1 MEHPILFINLLLGLF
16 HLPIH
21 GGPGLLPKLMA
32 PHVTNAWAVMILL
45 IIAAKLAVGKVQ
57 MNPGKGQNFFEA
69 IISGIET
76 FAVENMGEH
85 GAHMMFPMIATLGLY
100 IFAANLIGLAPG
112 FMSPTANLN
121 STLAPALIVVATTH
135 ILGVKFH
142 GAKYIKHFMG
152 PIPWLAPLMF
162 PIELIGHGARI
173 LSLSIRLFGNIMA
186 KEYLLTIL
194 FLLSGAFLGPLPIMA
209 LGVFVCFVQ
218 AFVFVLL
225 SMLYF
230 TGAMEHAH

>member
-1 MEHPILFINLLLGLF
+1 MEHPILFINLLLELF
-16 HLPIH
+16 HLPVH
-21 GGPGLLPKLMA
+21 GGEGLLPKILA
-32 PHVTNAWAVMILL
+32 PHVTNAWFVMLFL
-45 IIAAKLAVGKVQ
+45 IISAKAAVGKIQ
-57 MNPGKGQNFFEA
+57 MIPGKGQNFFEA
-69 IISGIET
+69 ILSGIEG
-76 FAVENMGEH
+76 FAEENMGEH
-85 GAHMMFPMIATLGLY
+85 GAHLMFPLIATLGLY
-100 IFAANLIGLAPG
+100 IFVANMIGLLPG

-121 STLAPALIVVATTH
+121 TTLSCALIVVVTTH

-152 PIPWLAPLMF
+152 PILPLAPLML
-162 PIELIGHGARI
+162 PIELIGHFARI
-173 LSLSIRLFGNIMA
+173 MSLSIRLFGNIMA
-186 KEYLLTIL
+186 KEVLLGIL
-194 FLLSGAFLGPLPIMA
+194 FALAGAYFGPLPIMA

>member
-16 HLPIH
+16 HLPVH
-21 GGPGLLPKLMA
+21 GGPSFLEKILM
-32 PHVTNAWAVMILL
+32 PHVTNAWFVMIFL
-45 IIAAKLAVGKVQ
+45 IVVAKLSVGKIQ
-57 MNPGKGQNFFEA
+57 MIPGKGQNFFEA
-69 IISGIET
+69 ILSAIEG
-76 FAVENMGEH
+76 FAAENMGEH
-85 GAHMMFPMIATLGLY
+85 GAHLMFPMVATLGIY
-100 IFAANLIGLAPG
+100 IFIANLIGLVPG

-121 STLAPALIVVATTH
+121 TTLAPAIIVFTTTH

-142 GAKYIKHFMG
+142 GLKYIKHFMG
-152 PIPWLAPLMF
+152 PVLGLAPLML
-162 PIELIGHGARI
+162 PIELIGHFARI

-186 KEYLLTIL
+186 KEYLLGLL
-194 FLLSGAFLGPLPIMA
+194 FMLAGAYLGPLPIMA